1 MMWLIYSRSRKPT
14 MDDFD
19 NRQARR
25 EVRKLRQLAED
36 AHSEGQFATMERL
49 LEHAVS
55 VAQRLNDLPLLIK
68 VRYRFAY
75 AQDMQSKNV
84 QALATYS
91 WLIGLATDPTS

>member
-1 MMWLIYSRSRKPT
+1 

-25 EVRKLRQLAED
+25 EVRKLHQLALDAED
-36 AHSEGQFATMERL
+36 EGQYATMEQL

-68 VRYRFAY
+68 ERYWLAY
-75 AQDMQSKNV
+75 AQDMQSKDL
-84 QALATYS
+84 QAVATYS
-91 WLIGLATDPTS
+91 WLIGLATGVGRNARS